1 LPVHTPLPLQSE
13 VEFGIFANILHYKIA
28 NLHNCKVT
36 GQGVKADIAIS
47 DEYTVTNQI
56 PEPGN
61 AANHFHTDLPL
72 RYRCLGD
79 EYFPTFT
86 SGHGKVI

>member
-1 LPVHTPLPLQSE
+1 M
-13 VEFGIFANILHYKIA
+13 
-28 NLHNCKVT
+28 
-36 GQGVKADIAIS
+36 ADIAIS
-47 DEYTVTNQI
+47 DGYTVTNQI
-56 PEPGN
+56 PEQGN